1 MDLKITVAIFSLVG
15 VIIGGLIN
23 TGTTILLD
31 RTRERVNRQR
41 ESRKYA
47 VELKRAS
54 RLIDAEL
61 SRAQAAAQI
70 CVEKKHWWSQDI
82 QPLTTEAWQKF
93 SGIVAPELSDTAWLA
108 VRVAVEAV
116 DNLRSARGIAVELGL
131 TTEAIPNTTAE
142 KIVPMLRDIEAGRR
156 ALAPFMLDALYA
168 PGDST
173 KIEPR

>member
-1 MDLKITVAIFSLVG
+1 MDLTIKVAIFGLVG
-15 VIIGGLIN
+15 VIIGGFIN
-23 TGTTILLD
+23 TGTTIFLN

-41 ESRKYA
+41 EIRKYA

-61 SRAQAAAQI
+61 SRAQALAQI
-70 CVEKKHWWSQDI
+70 CVEKKHWWSQDV
-82 QPLTTEAWQKF
+82 QLVTTEAWQKF

-116 DNLRSARGIAVELGL
+116 DNLRSARGIAIELSL

-142 KIVPMLRDIEAGRR
+142 KIVPMLRDIEAGRS

-173 KIEPR
+173 KR